1 MLNAKPIDQYDGPFN
16 TLIAERMRELD
27 LHGLEAFAQHAQI
40 GYTTLYNL
48 VLGRQSTSGANV
60 KPSVDT
66 LAKLS
71 WALKKPLG
79 ELVYLAAPDAYAN
92 TTGGAPSPNPEP
104 SGALVLNLFGGPGT
118 GKSTTA
124 AATFAELKYRG
135 INTELATEYVKAKVW
150 EKHHALLND
159 QLYILAKQH
168 RRIATL
174 LTEVDIVV
182 TDAPILLSLIYAAGD
197 QPLEALVL
205 DRHARMDTLN
215 VLLKRVKTYNPAGRT
230 QTEDQAREL
239 DQQIQDALDQHKIPY
254 VQLPAIR
261 ETVPHLA
268 QLAVN
273 HLKRRQA
280 EANQEQ
286 P

>member
-1 MLNAKPIDQYDGPFN
+1 MLNSKPIDQYDGPFN
-16 TLIAERMRELD
+16 RLIAERMRELD

-48 VLGRQSTSGANV
+48 VLGRQSTSGASV

-79 ELVYLAAPDAYAN
+79 ELVYLAAPDAYA
-92 TTGGAPSPNPEP
+92 TPAADRPGPTIEP

-124 AATFAELKYRG
+124 AATFAELKHRG

-150 EKHHALLND
+150 EKHHALLSD

-182 TDAPILLSLIYAAGD
+182 TDAPILLSLIYGEGD
-197 QPLEALVL
+197 QPLENLVL
-205 DRHARMDTLN
+205 DRHAGMNTLN
-215 VLLKRVKTYNPAGRT
+215 VLLERVKPYNPAGRT
-230 QTEDQAREL
+230 QTEHQAREL
-239 DQQIQDALDQHKIPY
+239 DQRIQQALDRHAIPY
-254 VQLPAIR
+254 VSVPADRNAAQHLADLAQQHLPA
-261 ETVPHLA
+261 PH
-268 QLAVN
+268 
-273 HLKRRQA
+273 
-280 EANQEQ
+280 
-286 P
+286 